1 MSSLCSYLDSV
12 DIPKRACP
20 QGVPFLGSKTYLAEP
35 LMTYRGQTVV
45 SVTKVTSQTI
55 FFLRIDQG
63 YFSELT
69 SCTVYK
75 HQSRVAFLCLIFMIK
90 SFAVWPS
97 QDTYV
102 LTKLHN
108 IKVTFEERKWTNR
121 ITRICLIVYPTGRP
135 LIMMF
140 ILINKVLWQ

>member
-1 MSSLCSYLDSV
+1 MHL
-12 DIPKRACP
+12 
-20 QGVPFLGSKTYLAEP
+20 QGVPLLGSKTYLAEP

-45 SVTKVTSQTI
+45 SVTKVTSQTN
-55 FFLRIDQG
+55 FFGRIDQG

-75 HQSRVAFLCLIFMIK
+75 HQSRVAFICLIFMIK
-90 SFAVWPS
+90 SFAVCPS

-121 ITRICLIVYPTGRP
+121 ITRIYLIVYEATHHDVYSYKQSA
-135 LIMMF
+135 LAIKFYFHISKNMK
-140 ILINKVLWQ
+140 NELWN